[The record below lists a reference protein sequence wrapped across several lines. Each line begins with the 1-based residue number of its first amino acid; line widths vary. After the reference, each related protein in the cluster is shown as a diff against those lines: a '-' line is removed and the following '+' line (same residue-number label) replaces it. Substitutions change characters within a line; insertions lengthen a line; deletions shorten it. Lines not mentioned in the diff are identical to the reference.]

1 MSFTC
6 LTRQDFDSKAFG
18 RDFYRVTAYDFP
30 ALAGEL
36 EKLRAMDNVM
46 ADARI
51 AASDRQADRFF
62 QLAGFR
68 KVTVQV
74 RFAAP
79 VAPALAEGPDPGDT
93 AENRL
98 PAEAVARHVDNL
110 AYDRFNLDAFVEKAG
125 RDRFQAAWISN
136 SLASPAIRKVY
147 DGESFISFKLA
158 GNEAVVDVVSV
169 LVHRQGLGSALLRRV
184 FVAAARA
191 GCDRLVVTTE
201 IENEPACRLY
211 AKSGFFPEAFFS
223 RFHYVS
229 PAGTSQTRH
238 A

>member
-1 MSFTC
+1 MGFTC

-18 RDFYRVTAYDFP
+18 RDFYRVTTYDAP

-36 EKLRAMDNVM
+36 ERLRSMDNVM

-51 AASDRQADRFF
+51 AASDREADLFF

-74 RFAAP
+74 RYAAP
-79 VAPALAEGPDPGDT
+79 VDSALAVGPDPGDT
-93 AENRL
+93 AEDRL
-98 PAEAVARHVDNL
+98 PAAAVARHVENL

-147 DGESFISFKLA
+147 EGESFISFKIDGA
-158 GNEAVVDVVSV
+158 EAVVDVVSV
-169 LVHRQGLGSALLRRV
+169 LDHRRGLGSALLRRV
-184 FVAAARA
+184 FAAAARA
-191 GCDRLVVTTE
+191 GCARLVVTTE

-211 AKSGFFPEAFFS
+211 AKSGFSPEAYFS

-229 PAGTSQTRH
+229 PTETSQTRH